1 MTLVWQERLNKI
13 KMNNRNVI
21 LFGAGL
27 IIAFILIKNK
37 KKSTIVK
44 SDNQVFKDTSSQ
56 TEPPKVLGGEIDES
70 VEEKKTEEVID
81 PRIERCKE
89 KWLKFS
95 STVKFTSQEQMQR
108 TYDNYMTT
116 CVAQS

>member
-1 MTLVWQERLNKI
+1 MLVWQENLKKN
-13 KMNNRNVI
+13 KMNRRDLIFV
-21 LFGAGL
+21 GAG
-27 IIAFILIKNK
+27 FIVGYFLIKNK
-37 KKSTIVK
+37 KKSTIIK

-56 TEPPKVLGGEIDES
+56 IEPPKVLGGEIYES

>member
-1 MTLVWQERLNKI
+1 
-13 KMNNRNVI
+13 MNNRHVV
-21 LFGAGL
+21 LFGVG
-27 IIAFILIKNK
+27 FIVGYFLIKFK
-37 KKSTIVK
+37 TKSPITK

-95 STVKFTSQEQMQR
+95 STVKFTSQEQMQK